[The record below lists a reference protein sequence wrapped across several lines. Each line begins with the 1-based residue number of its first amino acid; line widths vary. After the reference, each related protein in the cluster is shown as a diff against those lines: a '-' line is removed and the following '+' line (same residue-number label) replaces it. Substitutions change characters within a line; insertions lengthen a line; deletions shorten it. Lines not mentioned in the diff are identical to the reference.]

1 MKKFILLSALL
12 VSVAIATEAFAHEG
26 HDEAP
31 GEASGPATG
40 VVTLSDSAAKN
51 LGIETAPATLAP
63 LGKTIEMLAMIE
75 YLPERYANITPKANG
90 SVSELLVKLGD
101 PVKKGQKLLTF
112 TPVFVGSSPVTLTSP
127 IDGYVVKQNA
137 VIGQSL
143 TPESVVLEIADTTQ
157 VLAKGI
163 TYSPADIEQIKV
175 GQKVR
180 VLTEQKGEPLTGAV
194 QRLDVGLNKE
204 TRTFS
209 VYALIDNPKH
219 MLLANTTGTM
229 SLSLG
234 DAKDVLTVPSKAVL
248 GELGEYFLFVREGN
262 NFERRV
268 VTLGQKAGDRTEI
281 IDGVLPD
288 EEVVTVGNYQLQYAK
303 PSAPESKAAPAK
315 PADDGHDHAH

>member
-1 MKKFILLSALL
+1 MKRLILTLAFLLSA
-12 VSVAIATEAFAHEG
+12 TQAFAHAG
-26 HDEAP
+26 HDDAP
-31 GEASGPATG
+31 GDSSGPATG
-40 VVTLSDSAAKN
+40 VITLSEAAVKN

-63 LGKTIEMLAMIE
+63 VGKTIDMIATIE

-90 SVSELLVKLGD
+90 SVSQLLVKVGD
-101 PVKKGQKLLTF
+101 EVKKGQKLLTF

-143 TPESVVLEIADTTQ
+143 TQETVVLEIADTAQ

-163 TYSPADIEQIKV
+163 TYSPADVEQIKV

-180 VLTEQKGEPLTGAV
+180 VTTNGKGEALSGVV

-204 TRTFS
+204 TRTFA
-209 VYALIDNPKH
+209 VYALIDNPKR
-219 MLLANTTGTM
+219 MLLANTTATL

-234 DAKDVLTVPSKAVL
+234 DAKDVLTIPSRAVL
-248 GELGEYFLFVREGN
+248 GELGEYFVFVREGG
-262 NFERRV
+262 NFERRT

-288 EEVVTVGNYQLQYAK
+288 EEVVTIGNYQLQYAK
-303 PSAPESKAAPAK
+303 PAAPAPK
-315 PADDGHDHAH
+315 PDAKSGDKH